1 MSGRSMLLHSIGQ
14 PIAFHPGLVPILGSV
29 NAVLFFGQ
37 IFYWQDKAASD
48 LGVYKSSEEIQHET
62 GLTYREQANARE
74 KLRACGV
81 LIETEKRLE
90 HRIYFRVDFDALD
103 ALLANCGNSTPRN
116 DKSAVRGTTKAQPDE
131 TTKAQPVIQRLPVS
145 TSEIT
150 SEIKS
155 KGAPSRSMHIPA
167 SDLVALGVSHQ
178 VADDFLTIRKSCK
191 APLTKT
197 ALDGIRNQSEKA
209 GLTLDAA
216 LRICAERG
224 WRSFKAEW
232 HQGDRGKKN
241 SHDLSGKN
249 WQEGI
254 NPDGSF

>member
-1 MSGRSMLLHSIGQ
+1 MSIKVMSAVFDRYPNGGGEMLLALAIADHAHDDGSSVRPSVKTLAKKTRQSERTVQYQLRKMQDCGWLILVRNTSGKPGDTNVYSINPEWMTGAKIDGCKNCTGATDSTDGCNSAHRRVQNDAQTGAIAVAPKPSVKQ
-14 PIAFHPGLVPILGSV
+14 PSV
-29 NAVLFFGQ
+29 KQ
-37 IFYWQDKAASD
+37 PSKKPSDK
-48 LGVYKSSEEIQHET
+48 
-62 GLTYREQANARE
+62 
-74 KLRACGV
+74 
-81 LIETEKRLE
+81 
-90 HRIYFRVDFDALD
+90 
-103 ALLANCGNSTPRN
+103 
-116 DKSAVRGTTKAQPDE
+116 
-131 TTKAQPVIQRLPVS
+131 
-145 TSEIT
+145 
-150 SEIKS
+150 
-155 KGAPSRSMHIPA
+155 APSRSMHIPA

-197 ALDGIRNQSEKA
+197 ALEGIRNQAEKA

>member
-1 MSGRSMLLHSIGQ
+1 MSVKVMSAIFDRYPHGGGEMLLALALADHAHEDGT
-14 PIAFHPGLVPILGSV
+14 SV
-29 NAVLFFGQ
+29 RPSV
-37 IFYWQDKAASD
+37 K
-48 LGVYKSSEEIQHET
+48 
-62 GLTYREQANARE
+62 
-74 KLRACGV
+74 
-81 LIETEKRLE
+81 
-90 HRIYFRVDFDALD
+90 
-103 ALLANCGNSTPRN
+103 LLAKKTRQSERTVQYQLRKMQAYGWLILVRFSSGKPGDPNEYKINSAWLTGAESDGCNFCTGATDSTDGCNLKHVRVQN
-116 DKSAVRGTTKAQPDE
+116 DADTGAIAVAPKPSVKQPSV
-131 TTKAQPVIQRLPVS
+131 KQP
-145 TSEIT
+145 
-150 SEIKS
+150 S
-155 KGAPSRSMHIPA
+155 KKPSDKAPSRSMHIPA

-197 ALDGIRNQSEKA
+197 ALEGIRNQSEKA